1 MALFFFLGSFLIF
14 HQENW
19 DFTICLIVFV
29 QQPWNSVFALVK
41 FHFYCLSQGTE
52 KGKQQ
57 PPSFVLYALSR
68 IQTQDREG
76 RGHCPLTVH
85 RRKQTQKVQE
95 HLMKKKGNSVI
106 GWTCRLTLTTLTNHN
121 TNPQTHT
128 TPLVGYRH
136 CSKHWRHGEQQAG
149 KASAPRKL
157 AVCSASLSVLNDKP
171 GGPVIGTGGC
181 GHVGMPRSPC

>member
-106 GWTCRLTLTTLTNHN
+106 G
-121 TNPQTHT
+121 
-128 TPLVGYRH
+128 
-136 CSKHWRHGEQQAG
+136 
-149 KASAPRKL
+149 
-157 AVCSASLSVLNDKP
+157 
-171 GGPVIGTGGC
+171 
-181 GHVGMPRSPC
+181 